1 MSSSAFDVVRTT
13 TGISL
18 RLASSLIS
26 RRTSR
31 PSFLGRFRSRR
42 IRSGRGLPAYSP
54 CRRRKAI
61 ALTPS
66 STAWRLL
73 RILHSL
79 KPSRARRTSPGLS
92 STIRISTGVRGVL
105 AFMSPRSVGLGNGE
119 EKRGAVSGLRFDPDS
134 PAVAFHD
141 PLAQGQA
148 DASPRVFGR
157 DVQPLKNDEDAI
169 EIFWLDADAVVF
181 HRK

>member
-1 MSSSAFDVVRTT
+1 
-13 TGISL
+13 
-18 RLASSLIS
+18 
-26 RRTSR
+26 
-31 PSFLGRFRSRR
+31 
-42 IRSGRGLPAYSP
+42 
-54 CRRRKAI
+54 

-105 AFMSPRSVGLGNGE
+105 AFMSSRSVGLGNGE

-134 PAVAFHD
+134 PAVAFPA

-148 DASPRVFGR
+148 DASPRVLGR

-169 EIFWLDADAVVF
+169 EIFWLDADAVVC
-181 HRK
+181 HRKNPFAVALACVDMNARRLGTVKLDGVANQVPQ